1 MKAFVYDYG
10 CAGAEIFFAETD
22 EEGINHHRA
31 EQTRI
36 TLWHIDS
43 YKRGRVENERDN
55 MRLIKNEEDRLE
67 YIKSDDFA
75 DSVEIY
81 DVVSG
86 LCITTQG
93 E

>member
-1 MKAFVYDYG
+1 MKAFVFDYG
-10 CAGAEIFFAETD
+10 YAGAEIFFAETD

-31 EQTRI
+31 QQAHIAMME
-36 TLWHIDS
+36 IDS
-43 YKRGRVENERDN
+43 YKRGGLERDKVF
-55 MRLIKNEEDRLE
+55 IKNAEHRLE

-86 LCITTQG
+86 LCITTEG